1 MFSPGMLGVPTA
13 IIVICTD
20 PTLAAEAAVQLEKDM
35 TPWIDIGTAA
45 MNMMLVAH
53 ALELGACPT
62 TSFSKSAVSAVLKLP
77 PNVVPEFILQLGH
90 PATQV
95 AVARQGPST
104 RASIDDLVFWES
116 YGKKSRIG

>member
-1 MFSPGMLGVPTA
+1 MLGVPTA

-20 PTLAAEAAVQLEKDM
+20 PALATEAAVQLDKDT
-35 TPWIDIGTAA
+35 TPWIDVGTAA

-53 ALELGACPT
+53 ALELGACPA

-90 PATQV
+90 PASPSPIT
-95 AVARQGPST
+95 RQGPPT
-104 RASIDDLVFWES
+104 RATIDDLVFWES
-116 YGKKSRIG
+116 YGTTRRIG